1 MGTRIRITREGA
13 TYHITVRCN
22 NKEQLI
28 DPKTFEPMYLMV
40 LERAKEKYDVEVNNY
55 TLMTNHV

>member
-1 MGTRIRITREGA
+1 MATRIRITREGA

-28 DPKTFEPMYLMV
+28 NPKTFEPRYLMV
-40 LERAKEKYDVEVNNY
+40 LERAKLDD
-55 TLMTNHV
+55 